1 LATTVAIFAATG
13 MVMMNGAAM
22 AKSVASRPARADAT
36 TAAPL
41 SSPAPAADAPGA
53 DGEST
58 ADSSETRSTPAR
70 GGKKTGYPVPDER
83 LRKNLPPPP
92 SGNIHL
98 FDPYR
103 NESLKINIFNLDG
116 SYNLDALKAV
126 SHFLRCKRT
135 DTETQIEPR
144 LLAILSHIYDHF
156 GDRRIEVTS
165 GYRNQVHTTSNH
177 YRGSASDITIPGIA
191 PKKLRAFAESL
202 DAGGMGIG
210 LYPTSGFVHVDVRPP
225 PSYRWID
232 YSATDP
238 GDPKRR
244 PPPNVKRKR
253 RLQS

>member
-1 LATTVAIFAATG
+1 MKARPVEASSRVLRLAYA
-13 MVMMNGAAM
+13 
-22 AKSVASRPARADAT
+22 SVAFAGLLSGFLGSRIATANTVGPANI
-36 TAAPL
+36 
-41 SSPAPAADAPGA
+41 SPAGSGEMEGTASKPGH
-53 DGEST
+53 
-58 ADSSETRSTPAR
+58 
-70 GGKKTGYPVPDER
+70 GGKKIGYPVLEDK

-98 FDPYR
+98 YDPYR
-103 NESLKINIFNLDG
+103 HESLKINIFNRDG
-116 SYNLDALKAV
+116 SYNLEALRAV

-165 GYRNQVHTTSNH
+165 GYRNQMHTTSNH
-177 YRGSASDITIPGIA
+177 FRGSASDITLPGIN
-191 PKKLRAFAESL
+191 PKKLRAFVETL
-202 DAGGMGIG
+202 DSGGMGIG

-238 GDPKRR
+238 DDPKRR

>member
-1 LATTVAIFAATG
+1 
-13 MVMMNGAAM
+13 MVMMTGAAM
-22 AKSVASRPARADAT
+22 AKSVASRPARTPAT
-36 TAAPL
+36 PAAAPL
-41 SSPAPAADAPGA
+41 SSEAPAADAPAAGAADGA
-53 DGEST
+53 DSESA
-58 ADSSETRSTPAR
+58 ADSSESRSPSAR
-70 GGKKTGYPVPDER
+70 SGGGKKTGYPVADEK

>member
-1 LATTVAIFAATG
+1 MATG
-13 MVMMNGAAM
+13 LAAAVAM
-22 AKSVASRPARADAT
+22 ALVTLAPGPMAGSAAWANVGDESVVVPSGGTLGAPTGDAQSGASP
-36 TAAPL
+36 
-41 SSPAPAADAPGA
+41 PAAKGGP
-53 DGEST
+53 S
-58 ADSSETRSTPAR
+58 R
-70 GGKKTGYPVPDER
+70 GSKKSGYPVADEK

-103 NESLKINIFNLDG
+103 RESLKINIFNRDG

-165 GYRNQVHTTSNH
+165 GYRNQMHTTSNH
-177 YRGSASDITIPGIA
+177 YRGSASDITLPGIN
-191 PKKLRAFAESL
+191 PKKLRAFVESL

-238 GDPKRR
+238 DDPKRR